1 MVQLLKVLNSKATD
15 GKFCRI
21 FIYET
26 YVKFRFFSTIADY
39 DENYTEKVIVKS
51 SFIKSYKLEDF
62 IDSNQ
67 LEFQIVKEEFYKYVV
82 V

>member
-1 MVQLLKVLNSKATD
+1 
-15 GKFCRI
+15 
-21 FIYET
+21 
-26 YVKFRFFSTIADY
+26 VKFRFFSTIADY